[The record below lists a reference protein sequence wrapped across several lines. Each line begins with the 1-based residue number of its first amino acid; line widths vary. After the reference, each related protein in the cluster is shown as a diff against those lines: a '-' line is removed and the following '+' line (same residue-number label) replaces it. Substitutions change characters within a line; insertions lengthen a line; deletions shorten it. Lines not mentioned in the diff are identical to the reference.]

1 MLSFPDKGRALMR
14 PGFSALARAVACCA
28 VLLTLASCA
37 GVPQRPSSDWLGVL
51 PADAT
56 MYVSLSVSG
65 SADLIKKALKTAGP
79 GLQDVNSLIDM
90 TKRLVCSVTL
100 ARATPAR
107 FAVVAL
113 GGYPGGMIGMRLSGN
128 KEWTQK
134 KGPAGPHWEWTRPGI
149 QMSIPNNG
157 ILLASNGDI
166 DSLLAHW
173 AAPVPLV
180 LPPEVAS
187 DMERTDLVLYMPELP
202 GGLRQSAAE
211 NGVHIPVKEVWVNA
225 VKFKGGYDFSGT
237 ANTNSSSEAELLT
250 LILRLGLVGWMRS
263 ENLPD
268 TAERLKTVS
277 VSASGSQVKLA
288 GLRFSDDEVFPFFL
302 SLLKGMS
309 PPEDTP
315 EPELPE

>member
-1 MLSFPDKGRALMR
+1 MRRVPEEGRALMR
-14 PGFSALARAVACCA
+14 RGFTAFPAACCA

-37 GVPQRPSSDWLGVL
+37 TVPQRPSSEWLGVL

-56 MYVSLSVSG
+56 IYVSLSVSG
-65 SADLIKKALKTAGP
+65 SGELIRKALKSAGP
-79 GLQDVNSLIDM
+79 DLQDVNTLVDM

-100 ARATPAR
+100 AKGTPAR

-113 GGYPGGMIGMRLSGN
+113 GGYPGGLIGMRLSGN

-134 KGPAGPHWEWTRPGI
+134 KGPAGPHWEWAKLGI

-173 AAPVPLV
+173 AAPLPLV

-187 DMERTDLVLYMPELP
+187 DMERTDIVLYMPELP
-202 GGLRQSAAE
+202 GGLQQSAAQ
-211 NGVHIPVKEVWVNA
+211 NGVHIPLKEIWLNA
-225 VKFKGGYDFSGT
+225 VKFKGGYTFSGT
-237 ANTNSSSEAELLT
+237 ANTSSGQEAELLT
-250 LILRLGLVGWMRS
+250 LILRLGIVGWMRS

-268 TAERLKTVS
+268 TAERLKMIS
-277 VSASGSQVKLA
+277 VSPSGSQVKLA
-288 GLRFSDDEVFPFFL
+288 GLRFTDEEVIPFFL
-302 SLLKGMS
+302 SLLKGLS
-309 PPEDTP
+309 PPADTP
-315 EPELPE
+315 EAGLPQ

>member
-1 MLSFPDKGRALMR
+1 MR
-14 PGFSALARAVACCA
+14 PGFRAARLPAACCA

-37 GVPQRPSSDWLGVL
+37 TVPQRPSSEWLGVL

-65 SADLIKKALKTAGP
+65 SADLIKKALNTAGP
-79 GLQDVNSLIDM
+79 GLQDVNTLLGM

-100 ARATPAR
+100 AKGTPAR

-113 GGYPGGMIGMRLSGN
+113 GGYPGGIIGMRLSGN

-134 KGPAGPHWEWTRPGI
+134 KGPSGPHWEWTKPGI

-173 AAPVPLV
+173 AAPLPLA
-180 LPPEVAS
+180 LPPEVAR

-202 GGLRQSAAE
+202 GGLQQSAAQ
-211 NGVHIPVKEVWVNA
+211 NGVHIPVHEVWLNA
-225 VKFKGGYDFSGT
+225 VKVKGGYVLSGT
-237 ANTNSSSEAELLT
+237 ANTSSGQEAELLT

-268 TAERLKTVS
+268 TAERLKTIS
-277 VSASGSQVKLA
+277 VSASGSQVKLV
-288 GLRFSDDEVFPFFL
+288 GLRFSDDEMFPFFL

-309 PPEDTP
+309 PPADTP
-315 EPELPE
+315 DSELPQ

>member
-1 MLSFPDKGRALMR
+1 
-14 PGFSALARAVACCA
+14 
-28 VLLTLASCA
+28 
-37 GVPQRPSSDWLGVL
+37 
-51 PADAT
+51 
-56 MYVSLSVSG
+56 MYISLSVSG
-65 SADLIKKALKTAGP
+65 SSDLIKKALTTAGP
-79 GLQDVNSLIDM
+79 DLQDVNTLLGM

-100 ARATPAR
+100 ARGMPAR

-113 GGYPGGMIGMRLSGN
+113 GGYPGGIIGMRLSGN

-134 KGPAGPHWEWTRPGI
+134 TGPSGPHWEWTKPGI

-157 ILLASNGDI
+157 ILLAANGDI

-173 AAPVPLV
+173 AAPLPLA

-187 DMERTDLVLYMPELP
+187 DMERADLVFYMPELP

-211 NGVHIPVKEVWVNA
+211 NGVHIPLNEVWVNA
-225 VKFKGGYDFSGT
+225 VKVKDGYNMSGT
-237 ANTNSSSEAELLT
+237 ANTSSGQEAELLT

-268 TAERLKTVS
+268 TAERLKAIS

-288 GLRFSDDEVFPFFL
+288 GLRFSDDEMFPFFL

-315 EPELPE
+315 DAESLQ

>member
-1 MLSFPDKGRALMR
+1 MR
-14 PGFSALARAVACCA
+14 PGFITARILAASCA
-28 VLLTLASCA
+28 VLLALASCA
-37 GVPQRPSSDWLGVL
+37 TVPQRPSSVWLGVL

-65 SADLIKKALKTAGP
+65 SADLIKKALSASGP
-79 GLQDVNSLIDM
+79 GLQDVNTLLGM
-90 TKRLVCSVTL
+90 TRRIVCSVTL
-100 ARATPAR
+100 AKGTPAR

-113 GGYPGGMIGMRLSGN
+113 GGYPGGLIGMRLSGN

-134 KGPAGPHWEWTRPGI
+134 KGPSGPHWEWKKPGI

-166 DSLLAHW
+166 ESLLANW
-173 AAPVPLV
+173 AAPLPFV

-187 DMERTDLVLYMPELP
+187 DMEKTDLVLYMPELP
-202 GGLRQSAAE
+202 GGLQESAAQ
-211 NGVHIPVKEVWVNA
+211 NGVHIPVNEVWLNA
-225 VKFKGGYDFSGT
+225 VKVKGGYDISGT
-237 ANTNSSSEAELLT
+237 ANTGSGQEAELLT

-268 TAERLKTVS
+268 AAERLKTIS
-277 VSASGSQVKLA
+277 VSASGSQVKLV
-288 GLRFSDDEVFPFFL
+288 GLHFLDDEMFPFFI

-309 PPEDTP
+309 PPADTSDA
-315 EPELPE
+315 ELPQ